1 MHTARWGSGHRA
13 SPLVGVRS
21 KKYLRD
27 IRLQWLRRGARRR
40 IFKVYTPREFDLRTR
55 ISKWGN
61 SLAVRIPKAFV
72 AEAGLEDGAAVD
84 ISVSGGQI
92 IVTPLGR
99 EYGLAELVD
108 DITEANRHTE
118 TDWGPPVG
126 SEVW

>member
-1 MHTARWGSGHRA
+1 M
-13 SPLVGVRS
+13 
-21 KKYLRD
+21 
-27 IRLQWLRRGARRR
+27 
-40 IFKVYTPREFDLRTR
+40 RTR